1 MESDVLTILDT
12 CFASNLQKN
21 IASPGRCYE
30 LLAASH
36 FNKPTSAPGPKSF
49 TRALINSLK
58 QLLEESKE
66 HGFTTW
72 NLVAQIASQPER
84 QNNPPYMV
92 DRLRRWDRRIRLAPL
107 DSNPVKRRRS
117 SAGTQSNYYLTLEF
131 ALNLPKEELDN
142 KQIESLTAQLPQ
154 AFKNADITLRDMNWL
169 ELRTPTL
176 HTDFSRVVLL
186 YSNVYNYVKQWRRMI
201 KKDETAQSVKRRHSE
216 SFPESPD
223 ISPKRVMS
231 QDARNGENH
240 VALKLFSPVSDD
252 SSQSLPHV
260 EDCNYSNQSDMDV
273 E

>member
-1 MESDVLTILDT
+1 M
-12 CFASNLQKN
+12 
-21 IASPGRCYE
+21 
-30 LLAASH
+30 
-36 FNKPTSAPGPKSF
+36 
-49 TRALINSLK
+49 
-58 QLLEESKE
+58 
-66 HGFTTW
+66 
-72 NLVAQIASQPER
+72 AQIASQPER
-84 QNNPPYMV
+84 HNNPPYMV

-107 DSNPVKRRRS
+107 DNNPVKRRRS
-117 SAGTQSNYYLTLEF
+117 SAGAQSNCYLTLEF

-142 KQIESLTAQLPQ
+142 KQIESLTAQLSQ

-186 YSNVYNYVKQWRRMI
+186 YSNVYKHVKQWRQRTA
-201 KKDETAQSVKRRHSE
+201 KKDETTQSVKRRHNE

-240 VALKLFSPVSDD
+240 VVLKLPSPVSDD
-252 SSQSLPHV
+252 SSQSLPHI
-260 EDCNYSNQSDMDV
+260 EDMDV